1 VPDDVSILA
10 WDDSVLCV
18 VSRPQLTAV
27 DHGLVETAP
36 LATDLLF
43 RLVDGRP
50 EPHRWSPR
58 GTLLVRESTGP
69 APH

>member
-1 VPDDVSILA
+1 M
-10 WDDSVLCV
+10 
-18 VSRPQLTAV
+18 
-27 DHGLVETAP
+27 DHGLAEKAR

-43 RLVDGRP
+43 QLIDGST
-50 EPHRWSPR
+50 EPHRWSPV